1 LASKGLRL
9 SRAQTLTLIVAAF
22 IAVSVAVFS
31 AIAASSK
38 PADDQITPSPLLYRT
53 APVLAGPKL
62 GGGAFSLSKDRGSF
76 VLVNFF
82 ASWCA
87 ECATEE
93 PQIRDLADGVD
104 GIKVLGVDY
113 DDNNAAAEHFL
124 AHFHSHF
131 PVIIDSEGQDALKWG
146 VSAPPESFLIA
157 PNEEV
162 IAKIVGPT
170 TASIVR
176 NLVAI
181 ARTKGY

>member
-1 LASKGLRL
+1 MASKRHRL
-9 SRAQTLTLIVAAF
+9 SHAQTVTLIVAAF

-53 APVLAGPKL
+53 APALSGPRL
-62 GGGAFSLSKDRGSF
+62 GGGTYSLNDDRGSF
-76 VLVNFF
+76 VLVNYF

-87 ECATEE
+87 ECASEE
-93 PQIRDLADGVD
+93 PQIRELADGAD
-104 GIKVLGVDY
+104 GIKVLGIDY
-113 DDNNAAAEHFL
+113 DDNNAAAQHFL
-124 AHFHSHF
+124 SEFHSHF
-131 PVIIDSEGQDALKWG
+131 PVIIDSEGQNALKWG

-157 PNEEV
+157 PNQEV

-170 TASIVR
+170 TAAIVR

-181 ARTKGY
+181 ARTKGF